1 MSERRSLAAP
11 EELSIAGLEK
21 YKEICHK
28 VLTVCS
34 GQGIRDQS
42 DQESEVR
49 CFSLLLMFRTR
60 QESFQSEM
68 FCLSLTLVMIDGLK
82 AL

>member
-1 MSERRSLAAP
+1 MMIILIVIGAPSVSGSPAAP
-11 EELSIAGLEK
+11 EELSIASLEK

-49 CFSLLLMFRTR
+49 CFSLLLMFL
-60 QESFQSEM
+60 FLM
-68 FCLSLTLVMIDGLK
+68 FGKKVFN
-82 AL
+82 

>member
-49 CFSLLLMFRTR
+49 CFSLLLMFL
-60 QESFQSEM
+60 FLM
-68 FCLSLTLVMIDGLK
+68 FGKKVFNQKCFTSLSPSND
-82 AL
+82 